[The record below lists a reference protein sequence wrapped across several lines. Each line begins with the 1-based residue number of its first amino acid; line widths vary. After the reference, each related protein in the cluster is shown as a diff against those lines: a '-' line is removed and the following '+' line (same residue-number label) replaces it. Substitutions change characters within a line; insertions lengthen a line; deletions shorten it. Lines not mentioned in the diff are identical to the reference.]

1 MHSVIEIS
9 STSRV
14 PSWIPDEVRRYL
26 AHTVQGQSIR
36 SLAREAGCHA
46 STVLRQ
52 VRRYET
58 RRDDFLVDHA
68 LQRLGTAHDPS
79 IADRSQIDEE
89 NTMTNTMTLAAKL
102 RELSMP
108 TDAEI
113 RAEAPRVLR
122 RLNEPGACLAI
133 AEDMEKAVIAREDG
147 SGRTLRTAVVD
158 RPLAEA
164 LALKDWVAPLSD
176 GRIKRYRITT
186 AGRHALKRFLAED
199 EALRAGFAEEAD
211 PYLAQHGEHI
221 IRKDRSSVGARRR
234 VRYNA
239 TESPLL
245 SLARRRDKS
254 GEPFLSA
261 DLVAAGE
268 RLRED
273 FELAQLGPRVAQN
286 WDRFMT
292 GGGQGS
298 IRVSGGGGGAEAVRK
313 RVADALSD
321 LGSGL
326 GDVVLRC
333 CCFLEGMEA
342 AEKRM
347 GWSARSGK
355 IVLRIAL
362 IRLKRHYDEKS
373 SDWSPLIG

>member
-1 MHSVIEIS
+1 MQRLCETKTRFRGPEWVSE
-9 STSRV
+9 
-14 PSWIPDEVRRYL
+14 EVRRYL
-26 AHTVQGQSIR
+26 AHTEHGQSIR

-58 RRDDFLVDHA
+58 RRDDFLVDLA
-68 LQRLGTAHDPS
+68 LTRLGSQQGTADAAIS
-79 IADRSQIDEE
+79 NVEDQD
-89 NTMTNTMTLAAKL
+89 TMTIASKT
-102 RELSMP
+102 EDVVMP
-108 TDAEI
+108 DEAEI

-133 AEDMEKAVIAREDG
+133 AQEMEKAVIVREDA
-147 SGRTLRTAVVD
+147 SGQTLRTAVIE
-158 RPLAEA
+158 RRLAEA
-164 LALKDWVAPLSD
+164 LALKDWVALHSD
-176 GRIKRYRITT
+176 GRIKRYRIST

-199 EALRAGFAEEAD
+199 EAARAGLGEDTNVFAS
-211 PYLAQHGEHI
+211 QHGRHGT
-221 IRKDRSSVGARRR
+221 RSQRDETGTRRR

-254 GEPFLSA
+254 GEPFLSS

-286 WDRFMT
+286 WDRFLT
-292 GGGQGS
+292 SGGKADFAGSGYGGGS
-298 IRVSGGGGGAEAVRK
+298 EAARTRVTE
-313 RVADALSD
+313 ALSD
-321 LGSGL
+321 LGPGL

-333 CCFLEGMEA
+333 CCFLEGIEA
-342 AEKRM
+342 TEQRM

-362 IRLKRHYDEKS
+362 IRLKKHYDEGS
-373 SDWSPLIG
+373 GNWSPLIG

>member
-1 MHSVIEIS
+1 MQRLNERDTLVC
-9 STSRV
+9 V
-14 PSWIPDEVRRYL
+14 PAWVPQEVRHYL
-26 AHTVQGQSIR
+26 AHTEQGQSIR
-36 SLAREAGCHA
+36 SLARVAGCHA
-46 STVLRQ
+46 STILRQ

-58 RRDDFLVDHA
+58 RRDDFLVDRA
-68 LQRLGTAHDPS
+68 LTRLGSAQSTDFAAFSDVE
-79 IADRSQIDEE
+79 DED
-89 NTMTNTMTLAAKL
+89 TMTLAVKTN
-102 RELSMP
+102 EVVMP
-108 TDAEI
+108 DEAEI

-133 AEDMEKAVIAREDG
+133 AEDMEKAVIVREDA
-147 SGRTLRTAVVD
+147 SGQTLRTAVIE

-164 LALKDWVAPLSD
+164 LALKDWVVLHSD

-186 AGRHALKRFLAED
+186 TGRHALKRFLAED
-199 EALRAGFAEEAD
+199 EAVRAGLTDETN
-211 PYLAQHGEHI
+211 PYAAQHGDHGVRI
-221 IRKDRSSVGARRR
+221 DRDAQGKRRR

-261 DLVAAGE
+261 ELVAAGE

-286 WDRFMT
+286 WDRFLT
-292 GGGQGS
+292 ASGKPDFAASGGAGGGS
-298 IRVSGGGGGAEAVRK
+298 EAARK
-313 RVADALSD
+313 RVAAALSD
-321 LGSGL
+321 LGPGL

-333 CCFLEGMEA
+333 CCFLEGIEA
-342 AEKRM
+342 TEQRM

-362 IRLKRHYDEKS
+362 IRLKKHYGEAS
-373 SDWSPLIG
+373 GNWSPLIG

>member
-1 MHSVIEIS
+1 MQHVIETETPS
-9 STSRV
+9 CV
-14 PSWIPDEVRRYL
+14 PSWVPQEVRRYL
-26 AHTVQGQSIR
+26 AHTEQGQSIR

-46 STVLRQ
+46 STILRQ

-58 RRDDFLVDHA
+58 RRDDFLVDLA
-68 LQRLGTAHDPS
+68 LTRLGLAQATGVAALCE
-79 IADRSQIDEE
+79 IEDED
-89 NTMTNTMTLAAKL
+89 TMTIAVNTKDLV
-102 RELSMP
+102 MP
-108 TDAEI
+108 DAAEI

-133 AEDMEKAVIAREDG
+133 AEEMEKAVIVREDA
-147 SGRTLRTAVVD
+147 SGQTLRTAVIE

-164 LALKDWVAPLSD
+164 LALKDWVALHSD

-186 AGRHALKRFLAED
+186 TGRHALKRFLAES
-199 EALRAGFAEEAD
+199 ESARAGLTDDAS
-211 PYLAQHGEHI
+211 PYAAQHGEHEA
-221 IRKDRSSVGARRR
+221 RMGRDAQDVRRR
-234 VRYNA
+234 MRYNA

-254 GEPFLSA
+254 GEPFLSS

-286 WDRFMT
+286 WDRFLT
-292 GGGQGS
+292 AGGKPDFATSG
-298 IRVSGGGGGAEAVRK
+298 SGGGSEAARK
-313 RVADALSD
+313 RVTDALSD
-321 LGSGL
+321 LGPGL
-326 GDVVLRC
+326 GDAVLRC
-333 CCFLEGMEA
+333 CCFLEGIEVT
-342 AEKRM
+342 EKRM

-362 IRLKRHYDEKS
+362 IRLKKHYDES
-373 SDWSPLIG
+373 SGNWSPLIG

>member
-1 MHSVIEIS
+1 MQHVIEMKTIP
-9 STSRV
+9 RV
-14 PSWIPDEVRRYL
+14 PDWVPAEVLRYL
-26 AHTVQGQSIR
+26 AHTEQGQSIR

-58 RRDDFLVDHA
+58 RRDDFLVDLA
-68 LQRLGTAHDPS
+68 LNRLGTAQGLKRAALSDS
-79 IADRSQIDEE
+79 EDDD
-89 NTMTNTMTLAAKL
+89 TMTLALKTDDLA
-102 RELSMP
+102 MP
-108 TDAEI
+108 DEGMI

-133 AEDMEKAVIAREDG
+133 AKEMEKAVIVREDG
-147 SGRTLRTAVVD
+147 GGQTLRTAVIE

-164 LALKDWVAPLSD
+164 LALKDWVTLHSD
-176 GRIKRYRITT
+176 GRIKRYRIST

-199 EALRAGFAEEAD
+199 EALRAGLSEEAN

-221 IRKDRSSVGARRR
+221 IKKDRDSVGARRR

-254 GEPFLSA
+254 GEPFLGSE
-261 DLVAAGE
+261 LVAAGE

-286 WDRFMT
+286 WDRFLT
-292 GGGQGS
+292 GGGRSDFATRGG
-298 IRVSGGGGGAEAVRK
+298 SGGGADAARK

-321 LGSGL
+321 LGPGL

-333 CCFLEGMEA
+333 CCFLEGIEA

-362 IRLKRHYDEKS
+362 FRLKKHYDGAS

>member
-1 MHSVIEIS
+1 MQSICE
-9 STSRV
+9 TKTTFCGPAWV
-14 PSWIPDEVRRYL
+14 PEEVRRYL
-26 AHTVQGQSIR
+26 AHTEQGQSIR

-46 STVLRQ
+46 STILRQ

-58 RRDDFLVDHA
+58 RRDDFLVDLA
-68 LQRLGTAHDPS
+68 LTRLGSAQGAAGTAFRD
-79 IADRSQIDEE
+79 AEDED
-89 NTMTNTMTLAAKL
+89 TMTLAVKT
-102 RELSMP
+102 EDVVMP
-108 TDAEI
+108 DEAEI

-133 AEDMEKAVIAREDG
+133 AEEMEKAVVVREDA
-147 SGRTLRTAVVD
+147 SGQTLRTAVIE

-164 LALKDWVAPLSD
+164 LALKDWVALHTD

-199 EALRAGFAEEAD
+199 EAARAGFGEEANAFG
-211 PYLAQHGEHI
+211 AQHGAHGTRVQRDE
-221 IRKDRSSVGARRR
+221 GGTRRR

-254 GEPFLSA
+254 GEPFLSP

-286 WDRFMT
+286 WDRFLT
-292 GGGQGS
+292 SGGKPEFSGTGFGGGS
-298 IRVSGGGGGAEAVRK
+298 DAARARVSE
-313 RVADALSD
+313 ALSD
-321 LGSGL
+321 LGPGL

-333 CCFLEGMEA
+333 CCFLEGIEA
-342 AEKRM
+342 TEQRM

-362 IRLKRHYDEKS
+362 IRLKKHYDEAS
-373 SDWSPLIG
+373 GNWSPLIG